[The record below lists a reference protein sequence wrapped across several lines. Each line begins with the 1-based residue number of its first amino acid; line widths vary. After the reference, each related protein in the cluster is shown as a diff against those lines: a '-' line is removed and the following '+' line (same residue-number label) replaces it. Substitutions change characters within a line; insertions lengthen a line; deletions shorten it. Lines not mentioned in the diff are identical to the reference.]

1 MPETKQ
7 LTKLRALPLP
17 PAIRALADELAA
29 SQRQLDGMRAA
40 GAAAVNVEK
49 MRDQMLTAAEQKVSR
64 HYSLMRQGPQA
75 VVSQIKREYVQQPH
89 GREQEQRAATIA
101 AFSDDLALMQGKA
114 VADLAA
120 SVAKGKMPQGFTRSH
135 VACLARECRMR
146 GDVASADAIGKVF
159 PFDPSPWTAD
169 PRWRDAQARLEH
181 VESLAA
187 DSRVV
192 HVADAKGSV
201 KAFTLDDLLL

>member
-89 GREQEQRAATIA
+89 GREQE
-101 AFSDDLALMQGKA
+101 
-114 VADLAA
+114 
-120 SVAKGKMPQGFTRSH
+120 
-135 VACLARECRMR
+135 C
-146 GDVASADAIGKVF
+146 VF
-159 PFDPSPWTAD
+159 
-169 PRWRDAQARLEH
+169 R
-181 VESLAA
+181 
-187 DSRVV
+187 
-192 HVADAKGSV
+192 
-201 KAFTLDDLLL
+201 